1 VQEQIQPRLSSHHF
15 QIKRQWTLGQ
25 RHGML
30 IVQGLKGI
38 EYAEVGLEL
47 FRVEKGKLGW
57 LALEVKTLPLLVIE
71 VESSLEMP

>member
-1 VQEQIQPRLSSHHF
+1 
-15 QIKRQWTLGQ
+15 
-25 RHGML
+25 ML